1 MNCKSLYQNITR
13 NIVIIWISNAER
25 SIGGWLVQNVKEL
38 IIFIPYEWTTYTF
51 CITAT
56 VGFHNFCFW
65 TLLFRKLGKLTCP
78 LISICYSVTTF
89 WEFQHCLM
97 NMLLL
102 KNTGKCLWF
111 KVELFPLL
119 TMANTEKKLMVSFM
133 MFSWDLMLPV
143 SVQRQMY
150 LNSHVAFQE
159 LVQNLV

>member
-1 MNCKSLYQNITR
+1 MNCKSLYQNITG
-13 NIVIIWISNAER
+13 NIVIIWISNTER
-25 SIGGWLVQNVKEL
+25 IGGWLVQNVKEL
-38 IIFIPYEWTTYTF
+38 KIFIPYKWTTYT

-65 TLLFRKLGKLTCP
+65 ILLIRKLGRLTCP

-102 KNTGKCLWF
+102 TNTGKCRWF
-111 KVELFPLL
+111 KVEQFPLL
-119 TMANTEKKLMVSFM
+119 TIANTEKKQMVSLM
-133 MFSWDLMLPV
+133 MISWDLMLPL

-150 LNSHVAFQE
+150 LDSYVSFQE
-159 LVQNLV
+159 LVPNLV

>member
-65 TLLFRKLGKLTCP
+65 ILLFRKLGKLTCP

-89 WEFQHCLM
+89 WEFQHFLM
-97 NMLLL
+97 NMLSRSRQAFRIEEARFNTYRGSRSNIWSTCSLVTVFLL
-102 KNTGKCLWF
+102 
-111 KVELFPLL
+111 
-119 TMANTEKKLMVSFM
+119 
-133 MFSWDLMLPV
+133 
-143 SVQRQMY
+143 
-150 LNSHVAFQE
+150 
-159 LVQNLV
+159 

>member
-1 MNCKSLYQNITR
+1 MLYIKAQ
-13 NIVIIWISNAER
+13 A
-25 SIGGWLVQNVKEL
+25 KL
-38 IIFIPYEWTTYTF
+38 IQYNFWF
-51 CITAT
+51 SQF
-56 VGFHNFCFW
+56 FHF
-65 TLLFRKLGKLTCP
+65 
-78 LISICYSVTTF
+78 SY
-89 WEFQHCLM
+89 
-97 NMLLL
+97 MLLL

-119 TMANTEKKLMVSFM
+119 TMANTEKKQMVSFM